1 MAKTIKIN
9 EVKCPKCGNIF
20 ETRKT
25 VDIQCGRILD
35 DGSRCGKRFDL

>member
-1 MAKTIKIN
+1 MTKTIKIN
-9 EVKCPKCGNIF
+9 EVKCPECGNIF

-25 VDIQCGRILD
+25 LDIQCGKILG